1 MIELC
6 SDCRFFSSIQRK
18 PGSGV
23 CNRYPQAVEVSE
35 SYSCGEWQP
44 PRSGVDV
51 RDMTTFNGLTRTA
64 IASGDIDAGDLV
76 KQVSP
81 GVVEA
86 VDRIESVK
94 RGKRK

>member
-6 SDCRFFSSIQRK
+6 SGCRFFSASKRN
-18 PGSGV
+18 PGSGA
-23 CNRYPQAVEVSE
+23 CSRYPQAVEVLQN
-35 SYSCGEWQP
+35 YSCGEWQL

-51 RDMTTFNGLTRTA
+51 RDMTTINGPTA
-64 IASGDIDAGDLV
+64 TMIASGDIDVGDLV
-76 KQVSP
+76 RQVSP

-86 VDRIESVK
+86 VAK